1 MMTPDLCEVLNAV
14 LLRDENLK
22 LKAKI
27 AQLETQLAT
36 AHKQRELDA
45 LNLHD
50 VEMLLKVAQGNAA
63 SQQLQERITPLHVDM
78 KHIVLRYNCA
88 SNHEADLRLTEDL
101 NLGWKPVHYQGVTV
115 LETEIDGKQKSEL
128 TVHYLHVV
136 MERPKAPK
144 ATPPQPTA
152 HVSLKSPL
160 PAVSRAIVQTPPIE
174 DPVFDA
180 NRVKKHMD
188 DLFSGKITAAEFMA
202 TEQALIRQGMERIMS
217 S

>member
-1 MMTPDLCEVLNAV
+1 MMTPELCEVLNAV

-152 HVSLKSPL
+152 HVSLTVPTIPQPSASIAMATPKS
-160 PAVSRAIVQTPPIE
+160 A
-174 DPVFDA
+174 FD
-180 NRVKKHMD
+180 VDVLQQKID
-188 DLFSGKITAAEFMA
+188 DLASGKITAQEYSMFRN
-202 TEQALIRQGMERIMS
+202 QAVIADMERSLM
-217 S
+217 